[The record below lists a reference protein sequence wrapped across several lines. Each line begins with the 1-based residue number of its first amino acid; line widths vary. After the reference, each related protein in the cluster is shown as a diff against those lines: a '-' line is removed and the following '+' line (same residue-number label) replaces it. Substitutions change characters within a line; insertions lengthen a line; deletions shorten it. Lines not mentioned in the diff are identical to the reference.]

1 MEDRFLMMLNFH
13 SISKGMEEMACS
25 DGLGSDFQHR
35 FECIWNEFVDI
46 QNDYFDFV
54 VEKTSIGENGYIE
67 KEAKEI
73 AIRV

>member
-1 MEDRFLMMLNFH
+1 
-13 SISKGMEEMACS
+13 MACS